1 MSIYETRNPKPEN
14 DFTSW
19 FQAKSETRNPKPEN
33 DSNPTFEVALQIGT
47 PSYSIIITGCRD
59 HFISSSLHG
68 EFVSC
73 FLVFPLSQ
81 FHSDL
86 PETRDSRD
94 VPFRGRR
101 WILNLKLMWR
111 KGAKSTWACEK
122 ILDKPGS
129 PQNSLLRK
137 EKLNILPTSSWNLGL
152 YPHFRTNPLEKTT
165 AEIASNSDW
174 VCQILSI
181 GYTKIHCVMSFI
193 IKKNYLERKHHPTD
207 PSLQDWFQTQK
218 KISHLV
224 NIPDQSLFRK
234 CAQPLHNR
242 YFRQETDH
250 ETLAVALLQP
260 WQSVPCC
267 TTCKRRSHLTFLS
280 DIVTE
285 SSPTITN
292 HHILALWNDTPIQWL
307 FQSQHFYKTSIT
319 INNRSLW

>member
-1 MSIYETRNPKPEN
+1 MK
-14 DFTSW
+14 W
-19 FQAKSETRNPKPEN
+19 
-33 DSNPTFEVALQIGT
+33 
-47 PSYSIIITGCRD
+47 
-59 HFISSSLHG
+59 SSLHG

-137 EKLNILPTSSWNLGL
+137 EKLSILPTSSWNLGL

-181 GYTKIHCVMSFI
+181 GYTKIHCVIMSFI
-193 IKKNYLERKHHPTD
+193 IKKFIWSSTSPHRPKSPGLVKKH
-207 PSLQDWFQTQK
+207 SQ
-218 KISHLV
+218 ISHLV

-234 CAQPLHNR
+234 CFSTVARNR
-242 YFRQETDH
+242 LPTGTLNIPKPSLLAWHHGFRPWNPGRCS
-250 ETLAVALLQP
+250 LAAVAIRA
-260 WQSVPCC
+260 SG
-267 TTCKRRSHLTFLS
+267 TTCKRR
-280 DIVTE
+280 
-285 SSPTITN
+285 
-292 HHILALWNDTPIQWL
+292 LWNGWDPMKPTETVLVLSLSERHCHCFHQLSLIITFWL
-307 FQSQHFYKTSIT
+307 CELIPQFSGPSNLNIFK
-319 INNRSLW
+319 